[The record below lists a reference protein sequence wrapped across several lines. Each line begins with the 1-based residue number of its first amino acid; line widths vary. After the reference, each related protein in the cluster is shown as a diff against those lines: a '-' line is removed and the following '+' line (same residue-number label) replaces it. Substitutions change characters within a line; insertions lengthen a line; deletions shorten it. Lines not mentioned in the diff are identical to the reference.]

1 MKRKNIWIVFL
12 FLLPCLLFSQGVKFS
27 SLTRQFIV
35 YQSPILVL
43 QNARLIDGTGA
54 PAKSDLTVVIREG
67 KISKIAQSGDV
78 QIPEG
83 AEVIDLKGKSLLPGF
98 IMFHEHMFYPAGN
111 GHYNHQFVSFPR
123 MYLAGGVTSIRTTGT
138 LEPYGDLNLKQAINS
153 GRIPGPKMDVTSPY
167 FNGPGLGLLQ
177 IKGLKGPEDARKMVA
192 YWDDEGVDSYKV
204 YAQITRAEL
213 NAVIEEAHKRG
224 KKVTGHLG
232 SVTYREAADLGIDN
246 LEHGFF
252 VSSDF
257 VQDKKPDRNPGSRAQ
272 RQSLLELDIDGPEA
286 QSLIDH
292 LIEKGVALT
301 STLPVY
307 ETSVPGRPSAS
318 SAALDALLPE
328 TRDLYLRNWAR
339 IATNTNSAWPEL
351 IKKGMAL
358 EKKFFDAG
366 GLLLV
371 GTDPTGYGGVI
382 AGYSNFRAIELLV
395 EAGLSPLEAIQVA
408 TLNGAKYLETEDKL
422 GTIEVG
428 KIADLLIIDGRP
440 DLNITDVRKIEI
452 VFKDGVGYDSLKLFD
467 SVKGWVGLK

>member
-1 MKRKNIWIVFL
+1 MNRKNIWTVFL
-12 FLLPCLLFSQGVKFS
+12 FLVPCLLFSQDVKFS

-35 YQSPILVL
+35 SQSPLIVL
-43 QNARLIDGTGA
+43 QNARVIDGTGA
-54 PAKSDLTVVIREG
+54 PAKTGLTILIRDG
-67 KISKIAQSGDV
+67 KIANISDSEDI
-78 QIPEG
+78 QIPEE
-83 AEVIDLKGKSLLPGF
+83 AEVIDLEGKSLLPGF
-98 IMFHEHMFYPAGN
+98 IMLHEHMFYPAGN
-111 GHYNHQFVSFPR
+111 GHYNHQYVSFPKL
-123 MYLAGGVTSIRTTGT
+123 YLAGGVTTLRTTGT
-138 LEPYGDLNLKQAINS
+138 LEPFGDLNLKEAIDS
-153 GRIPGPKMDVTSPY
+153 GRTPGPKMDVTSPY

-177 IKGLKGPEDARKMVA
+177 IKTLKAAEDARKMVN
-192 YWDDEGVDSYKV
+192 YWDNEGVDSYKV
-204 YAQITRAEL
+204 YAQITREEL
-213 NAVIEEAHKRG
+213 QAVVEEAHKRG

-257 VQDKKPDRNPGSRAQ
+257 VQDKKPDINPGSGAQ
-272 RQSLLELDIDGPEA
+272 RQSLLALDIDGPEA

-292 LIEKGVALT
+292 LIKTGVALT

-307 ETSVPGRPSAS
+307 ETYVPGRPSAS

-339 IATNTNSAWPEL
+339 IAHNSNSDWPEL

-395 EAGLSPLEAIQVA
+395 EAGLSHLEAIQVA
-408 TLNGAKYLETEDKL
+408 TLNGARYLDQEDTI

-428 KIADLLIIDGRP
+428 KIADLLIIDGNP
-440 DLNITDVRKIEI
+440 DQNISDVRKIEI
-452 VFKDGVGYDSLKLFD
+452 VIKDGIGYDSQKLFD
-467 SVKGWVGLK
+467 SVKGQVGLR